1 MKGWN
6 VPIPNYGQ
14 ITTPYHITKD
24 RPISLKFWNGY
35 SSEYL
40 TAVPDILF

>member
-14 ITTPYHITKD
+14 ITTPYD
-24 RPISLKFWNGY
+24 ISLKFWNGY